1 MYQVLL
7 LELGVVESNLIR
19 IAILVVA
26 MLVVFYFLNRF
37 VKTDDDRRSARLQR
51 QYARLDRKT
60 LDAVPD
66 GEVVEAVVANL
77 MAKQDKKRPDPYH
90 TLPQLSRGRLAI
102 YSVWLIDHE
111 LQAGSFET
119 CLEGPSA
126 PFCEFAADGMELLGA
141 SGCAKAVRS
150 ALQTRSE
157 EELAELHAD
166 YLEAAEQE
174 LLSGKCI
181 DYIRQNPDEFVDEVP
196 ASEEEEAVSDM
207 PSEAAA
213 DTPTD
218 TLAEEA
224 AEKETPAKESV
235 DP

>member
-1 MYQVLL
+1 MYQPVL

-19 IAILVVA
+19 IVLLVAA
-26 MLVVFYFLNRF
+26 MLVVFFFLNKY
-37 VKTDDDRRSARLQR
+37 VKTDEDRRAARLQR

-126 PFCEFAADGMELLGA
+126 PFCEFAADGMELFGA
-141 SGCAKAVRS
+141 PACAKAVRG
-150 ALQTRSE
+150 ALETQE
-157 EELAELHAD
+157 EEVLAELHAD
-166 YLEAAEQE
+166 YLEAAERE
-174 LLSGKCI
+174 LLFGKCI
-181 DYIRQNPDEFVDEVP
+181 DYIRLNPDEFVDDAAEP
-196 ASEEEEAVSDM
+196 GSEET
-207 PSEAAA
+207 AAQ
-213 DTPTD
+213 
-218 TLAEEA
+218 A
-224 AEKETPAKESV
+224 AETAPAE
-235 DP
+235 DPAEKSADL